1 MGKDSLRSMNILKI
15 LIMHLVS
22 HNLKLPG
29 NIYTIYIINNK
40 FIREIYSC
48 HFIYFYKVVLLVH
61 VFEEIKTF
69 TFTSVKKK
77 KTLILI

>member
-1 MGKDSLRSMNILKI
+1 
-15 LIMHLVS
+15 MHLVS

-29 NIYTIYIINNK
+29 TIYTIYIINNK

-77 KTLILI
+77 KHLF

>member
-69 TFTSVKKK
+69 TIISVKKK
-77 KTLILI
+77 HLF